1 MGRHS
6 FLEGLATFTVAAVTA
21 AGICYLFK
29 DEIKGTKTYQDLND
43 KYDVDSKINL
53 AADKAKNAASKAKD
67 TAFELKDKAFVVKDD
82 LMDKYNQMKGS
93 EENLFDDDE
102 IILDESDVEERDY
115 VRVDNE
121 DDDSDPIP
129 STDEKSDVDNIVLD

>member
-1 MGRHS
+1 
-6 FLEGLATFTVAAVTA
+6 
-21 AGICYLFK
+21 
-29 DEIKGTKTYQDLND
+29 
-43 KYDVDSKINL
+43 
-53 AADKAKNAASKAKD
+53 
-67 TAFELKDKAFVVKDD
+67 
-82 LMDKYNQMKGS
+82 MDKYNQMKGS

>member
-102 IILDESDVEERDY
+102 IILDESDVEERDS

>member
-82 LMDKYNQMKGS
+82 LMNKYNQMKGS

-121 DDDSDPIP
+121 DDDFDPIP

>member
-1 MGRHS
+1 
-6 FLEGLATFTVAAVTA
+6 
-21 AGICYLFK
+21 
-29 DEIKGTKTYQDLND
+29 
-43 KYDVDSKINL
+43 
-53 AADKAKNAASKAKD
+53 
-67 TAFELKDKAFVVKDD
+67 
-82 LMDKYNQMKGS
+82 MKGG

>member
-67 TAFELKDKAFVVKDD
+67 TAFEL
-82 LMDKYNQMKGS
+82 
-93 EENLFDDDE
+93 
-102 IILDESDVEERDY
+102 
-115 VRVDNE
+115 
-121 DDDSDPIP
+121 
-129 STDEKSDVDNIVLD
+129 STIR

>member
-102 IILDESDVEERDY
+102 IILDESDVEERDS

-129 STDEKSDVDNIVLD
+129 SPDEKSDVDNIVLD

>member
-6 FLEGLATFTVAAVTA
+6 FLEGLATFTVAAVTV

>member
-29 DEIKGTKTYQDLND
+29 DEIKGTKTYQDFND

-82 LMDKYNQMKGS
+82 LIDKYNQMKGS